1 MLQKIANTLYTG
13 YEYLLTKEILGNPV
27 PSHIAII
34 QDGNRRYA
42 AKLDKP
48 SYYGHFYGANTTEK
62 VMDWCLELG
71 IRQLTIYALS
81 TENFSRPY
89 SERIPLFK
97 LFKKKFDEIC
107 VDERVHRDK
116 MQIRVIGNID
126 LLPQDLRLAAKRA
139 ERITQQYENF
149 RLNVALAYGG
159 RWELLDVVKAITKNV
174 EIGVLK
180 AKDIDQDTISDY
192 LYSNG
197 SPTNVDLI
205 IRTGGEK
212 RMSNFLPWQASGNEC
227 AAYFCAPYWP
237 EFRKI
242 DFLRA
247 IRTYQMRDKEK
258 RSSTVL
264 RAISLLMGC
273 VKIELEDALESSK
286 RALKV
291 TRRDMVRRLKGLR
304 SEE

>member
-1 MLQKIANTLYTG
+1 MFKKIANTIYAG
-13 YEYLLTKEILGNPV
+13 YEYLLTKEITGNPL

-71 IRQLTIYALS
+71 IRQLTVYALS
-81 TENFSRPY
+81 TENFNRPY
-89 SERIPLFK
+89 VERIPLFT
-97 LFKKKFDEIC
+97 LFKQKFDEIC

-116 MQIRVIGNID
+116 MQVRVIGNVD
-126 LLPQDLRLAAKRA
+126 LLPQDVRLAAKRA
-139 ERITQQYENF
+139 ERITQQYDEF
-149 RLNVALAYGG
+149 CLNVALAYSG
-159 RWELLDVVKAITKNV
+159 RWELLDAVKAITKKV
-174 EIGVLK
+174 EIGALK
-180 AKDIDQDTISDY
+180 AKDIDQDTISTY

-247 IRTYQMRDKEK
+247 IRTYQMREKER
-258 RSSTVL
+258 RSNTL
-264 RAISLLMGC
+264 FRAISLLKEC
-273 VKIELEDALESSK
+273 SKVELEEIIESSK
-286 RALKV
+286 RALEV
-291 TRRDMVRRLKGLR
+291 TRSDVVRILRDIKI
-304 SEE
+304 

>member
-1 MLQKIANTLYTG
+1 MFKKIANTIYAG
-13 YEYLLTKEILGNPV
+13 YEHLLNKEIMVNPL

-62 VMDWCLELG
+62 VMNWCLELG

-81 TENFSRPY
+81 TENFNRPY
-89 SERIPLFK
+89 SERITLFTLFK
-97 LFKKKFDEIC
+97 QKFDEIC

-116 MQIRVIGNID
+116 MQVRVIGNVD
-126 LLPQDLRLAAKRA
+126 LLPQELRLAAKRA
-139 ERITQQYENF
+139 ERITQKYDEF
-149 RLNVALAYGG
+149 YLNVALAYGG
-159 RWELLDVVKAITKNV
+159 RCELLDAVKAITKNV
-174 EIGVLK
+174 EIGALK
-180 AKDIDQDTISDY
+180 SKDIDQDTISNY

-242 DFLRA
+242 DFFRA
-247 IRTYQMRDKEK
+247 IRTYQMRYKE
-258 RSSTVL
+258 RGSNTL
-264 RAISLLMGC
+264 FRAISLLKEY
-273 VKIELEDALESSK
+273 VKVELEEIIESSK
-286 RALKV
+286 HALEV
-291 TRRDMVRRLKGLR
+291 TRSDIIRILRDIKT
-304 SEE
+304 

>member
-1 MLQKIANTLYTG
+1 MFKKIANTIYAG
-13 YEYLLTKEILGNPV
+13 YECLLTKEIMINPL

-42 AKLDKP
+42 AKRDKP

-81 TENFSRPY
+81 TENFNRPY
-89 SERIPLFK
+89 AERIKLFTLFK
-97 LFKKKFDEIC
+97 QKFDEIC

-116 MQIRVIGNID
+116 MQVRVIGNVD
-126 LLPQDLRLAAKRA
+126 LLPQDVRLAAKRA
-139 ERITQQYENF
+139 ERITQQYDEF
-149 RLNVALAYGG
+149 CLNVALAYSG
-159 RWELLDVVKAITKNV
+159 RWELLDAVKAITKKV
-174 EIGVLK
+174 EIGALK
-180 AKDIDQDTISDY
+180 AKDIDQNTISTY

-247 IRTYQMRDKEK
+247 IRTYQMRGKEG
-258 RSSTVL
+258 RSDTL
-264 RAISLLMGC
+264 FRAISLL
-273 VKIELEDALESSK
+273 KEHSRIELERVIESSK
-286 RALKV
+286 RALEI
-291 TRRDMVRRLKGLR
+291 TRSDIVRMLRDIKI
-304 SEE
+304 

>member
-1 MLQKIANTLYTG
+1 MLKKIANTTYAV
-13 YEYLLTKEILGNPV
+13 YEHLLTKEIMCNPL

-42 AKLDKP
+42 AKLSKP
-48 SYYGHFYGANTTEK
+48 IYYGHFYGANTTEK
-62 VMDWCLELG
+62 VMNWCLELG

-81 TENFSRPY
+81 TENLKRP
-89 SERIPLFK
+89 SLERMTLFTLFK
-97 LFKKKFDEIC
+97 QKFDEIC

-116 MQIRVIGNID
+116 MQVRVIGNIG
-126 LLPQDLRLAAKRA
+126 LLPLDLRLAAKRA
-139 ERITQQYENF
+139 ERITQKYDEF
-149 RLNVALAYGG
+149 CLNVALAYGG
-159 RWELLDVVKAITKNV
+159 RCELLDAVKAITKNV
-174 EIGVLK
+174 EIGALK
-180 AKDIDQDTISDY
+180 AKDIDQDTISNY
-192 LYSNG
+192 LHSNG

-247 IRTYQMRDKEK
+247 IRTYQMRDKE
-258 RSSTVL
+258 RGDNTL
-264 RAISLLMGC
+264 FRAISLLKEY
-273 VKIELEDALESSK
+273 VKVELEEIIESSK
-286 RALKV
+286 HALDV
-291 TRRDMVRRLKGLR
+291 ARRDVVRILR
-304 SEE
+304 DMKT